1 MVPPMLAAIGMFV
14 FETDS
19 LLFDEFARKRS
30 WRHARTERFGAIAAS
45 QFVGPGDDDVTLS
58 GRLVPGLAGRW
69 SSLQRIAEMADTGE
83 AFPLADG
90 TGTILGQFTIEG
102 LDETHRSL
110 IDNGRAR
117 LIDFTL
123 TLRRVA

>member
-1 MVPPMLAAIGMFV
+1 MLAAIGMFV

-19 LLFDEFARKRS
+19 ALFDELARKRS

-90 TGTILGQFTIEG
+90 TGTILGQFTIEA
-102 LDETHRSL
+102 LDETHRNL

>member
-1 MVPPMLAAIGMFV
+1 MLAAIGMFV

-19 LLFDEFARKRS
+19 ALFDELARKRS

-90 TGTILGQFTIEG
+90 TGTIMGQFTIEA
-102 LDETHRSL
+102 LDETHRNL